1 MQKLKIEF
9 DSILSEM
16 HGKDEKLLLDDND
29 NDNADEND
37 ADADAEDNKADAD
50 YGNSILYQMNG
61 RDGKAAAA
69 LAEKLSLV
77 ICGPNISFP
86 DFAFVNPG
94 GFNKIN
100 G

>member
-1 MQKLKIEF
+1 
-9 DSILSEM
+9 M
-16 HGKDEKLLLDDND
+16 HGKDERLLLDDND
-29 NDNADEND
+29 DSDNADKND
-37 ADADAEDNKADAD
+37 ADADAEDNDADAD
-50 YGNSILYQMNG
+50 YGNSILSEMNR
-61 RDGKAAAA
+61 RDGRAAAA

-100 G
+100 A